1 MPIGSIHPDETRPN
15 IDGLLTLSE
24 ARQGTRRAYVQ
35 VFRSGGVEAVA
46 CLSDATIELF
56 SVGMQIVQH
65 ARIYALALAESGAE
79 APFVVTASIL
89 AVRGK
94 MIGSMREMRGF
105 QGQAAD
111 RDQLHLT
118 DVVLEAV
125 PDGDPS
131 CGLAMRPIL
140 DQLANAA
147 GHAESPSFDERGAF
161 ILR

>member
-1 MPIGSIHPDETRPN
+1 
-15 IDGLLTLSE
+15 
-24 ARQGTRRAYVQ
+24 
-35 VFRSGGVEAVA
+35 
-46 CLSDATIELF
+46 
-56 SVGMQIVQH
+56 MQIVQH

-140 DQLANAA
+140 DQLAMRPVSQSHRASTSA
-147 GHAESPSFDERGAF
+147 VLSSCGEFHHWCGAYNG
-161 ILR
+161 